1 MCIRILRWK
10 QLWQD
15 LWEIFLGT
23 QLPILRGLL
32 PEEARGFTQPRE
44 LGEAG
49 IGEVRPK
56 GTRLCVHS
64 SFFPSLD
71 WASVA
76 VSVSETQE
84 GL

>member
-1 MCIRILRWK
+1 MEAALAGSVGDLSRDSTSILR
-10 QLWQD
+10 D
-15 LWEIFLGT
+15 
-23 QLPILRGLL
+23 LL
-32 PEEARGFTQPRE
+32 PEEARGFSQPRE

-49 IGEVRPK
+49 NGEVRPK

-71 WASVA
+71 WVSVA